1 VAIHL
6 HIGGHMAESVSGLN
20 RFRLETRPRPE
31 NLRREVHT
39 EDAFQHLMSI
49 EFKRSERS
57 RRSFLLLLVDLEE
70 GPGISSEIPSHVA
83 VTLFSCLA
91 RSLRETDFVG
101 WYREGRVVGVVLT
114 QSRTVLGSA
123 VSHLVVQ
130 KVREALLGSVPSD
143 VFERLKVR
151 AYQRPPNFMGRD

>member
-1 VAIHL
+1 
-6 HIGGHMAESVSGLN
+6 MADTASGLN
-20 RFRLETRPRPE
+20 RFRLETGARPE
-31 NLRREVHT
+31 NQRREVHT
-39 EDAFQHLMSI
+39 EEAFQHLSSI

-57 RRSFLLLLVDLEE
+57 RRSFLLLLLDLEE
-70 GPGISSEIPSHVA
+70 RPGTKSDIPSHVA

-91 RSLRETDFVG
+91 RCLRETDFVG

-143 VFERLKVR
+143 VFDRLKVR
-151 AYQRPPNFMGRD
+151 AYQRPPSFIGRD